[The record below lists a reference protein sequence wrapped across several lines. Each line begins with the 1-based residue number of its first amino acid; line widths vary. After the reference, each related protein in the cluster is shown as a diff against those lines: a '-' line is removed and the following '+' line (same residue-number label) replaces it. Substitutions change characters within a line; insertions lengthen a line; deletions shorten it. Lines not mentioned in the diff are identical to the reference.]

1 MANHPSA
8 EKRNRQ
14 RLKRTLRNKGVKSE
28 VRTTLKK
35 ARAAIAEGGEAATAT
50 VRSAVS
56 ALGRAASKGVVHRKA
71 AARTTARI
79 QAALHKSRSAG

>member
-14 RLKRTLRNKGVKSE
+14 RAKRTLRNKGVKSA

-35 ARAAIAEGGEAATAT
+35 ARTAIEQGDKTAKDV
-50 VRSAVS
+50 VRAAVS
-56 ALGRAASKGVVHRKA
+56 ALGRAASKGVVHKKA
-71 AARTTARI
+71 ASRTTARI

>member
-14 RLKRTLRNKGVKSE
+14 RVKRTIRNKSVKSE

-35 ARAAIAEGGEAATAT
+35 ARTAVAEGAEAATT
-50 VRSAVS
+50 DVRAAVS
-56 ALGRAASKGVVHRKA
+56 ALARAASKGVIHKKA
-71 AARTTARI
+71 ASRTTARI
-79 QAALHKSRSAG
+79 QAALHKSQSR